1 MKKVLLLAI
10 LATVSIAS
18 FTGCGKSKPEVNYE
32 CSGYFTKDD
41 WKVTLDKSD
50 SVMFYDVEKNI
61 SLRKDFPSST
71 DSTKFKISFL
81 NKDDFSKLPPGDE
94 LRLMLYRSLLS
105 SKSGCKNEGTFKPYE
120 ISISFLEGDS
130 TDRIMLIKTDFFA
143 SNAYGTPGE
152 LTGYFQYDPKTYKLI
167 KESIMG
173 D

>member
-1 MKKVLLLAI
+1 MKKVFLLAI
-10 LATVSIAS
+10 LATVSIVT
-18 FTGCGKSKPEVNYE
+18 FTSCGKSKPKVDYE
-32 CSGYFTKDD
+32 CSGYFSSDD
-41 WKVTLDKSD
+41 WKITLDKKD

-81 NKDDFSKLPPGDE
+81 TKEDFPKLPPGDE

-120 ISISFLEGDS
+120 INISFLEDDS
-130 TDRIMLIKTDFFA
+130 IGRAMLIKIDFFA

-152 LTGYFQYDPKTYKLI
+152 LHGYFKYDPKTYKLI
-167 KESIMG
+167 YESVSE
-173 D
+173 